1 MEKQN
6 FKLRIPETV
15 KSVRQGEE
23 PFIVEYNGE
32 EKRIRAH
39 DYDEIYKVP
48 GLYEYLFY
56 DKYKC
61 DSPNV
66 VCSELVKE
74 VENTP
79 MKVSEL
85 KVLDVGAGNGMVGE
99 ELKSAGADSV
109 FGIDIIEEAAEAIER
124 DRPGIY
130 DDYLIEDLTRLSDGT
145 REKVERWSPNCMT
158 IVAALGFDD
167 IPPEA
172 FAEAFNMISEQGWVA
187 FNIKDEFCSKGDRTG
202 FSKLI
207 DNMTMTGTS
216 VFSVK
221 SKKRYRHRFCQD
233 GTPLNYFAVIGQKQ
247 KDIPETMLQSS

>member
-1 MEKQN
+1 MEKSK
-6 FKLRIPETV
+6 FKIKIPDTD
-15 KSVRQGEE
+15 KCIRQGEE
-23 PFIVEYNGE
+23 PFIIEYNGV
-32 EKRIRAH
+32 EKRIKAH

-66 VCSELVKE
+66 VCSQLVKE

-79 MKVSEL
+79 MKVSDL

-109 FGIDIIEEAAEAIER
+109 FGIDIIEEAAEATKR

-130 DDYLIEDLTRLSDGT
+130 EDYLIEDLTSLSDKA
-145 REKVERWSPNCMT
+145 REKIEKWSPNCMT
-158 IVAALGFDD
+158 IIAALGFDD

-172 FAEAFNMISEQGWVA
+172 FTEAYNMISETGWVA
-187 FNIKDEFCSKGDRTG
+187 FNIKDEFCSKNDQTG

-207 DNMTMTGTS
+207 DDMSDSG

-221 SKKRYRHRFCQD
+221 SKNRYRHRFCQD
-233 GTPLNYFAVIGQKQ
+233 GTSLNYYAVVGEKKGNIH
-247 KDIPETMLQSS
+247 DSLL

>member
-1 MEKQN
+1 MEKNN
-6 FKLRIPETV
+6 FKLRIPETA
-15 KSVRQGEE
+15 KNVRQGEE
-23 PFIVEYNGE
+23 PFIIEYNGV

-74 VENTP
+74 VENSP
-79 MKVSEL
+79 MNISDL

-99 ELKSAGADSV
+99 ELKSVGADAV
-109 FGIDIIEEAAEAIER
+109 FGIDIIEEAAQAIER
-124 DRPGIY
+124 DRPEIY
-130 DDYLIEDLTRLSDGT
+130 EDYLIEDLTRLSNVA
-145 REKVERWSPNCMT
+145 REKIEKWSPNCMT
-158 IVAALGFDD
+158 VVAALGFDD

-172 FAEAFNMISEQGWVA
+172 FAEAYNIISETGWVA
-187 FNIKDEFCSKGDRTG
+187 FNIKDEFCSKKDRTG
-202 FSKLI
+202 FAKLI
-207 DNMTMTGTS
+207 NDMTDSG
-216 VFSVK
+216 VFSMK

-233 GTPLNYFAVIGQKQ
+233 GTPLNYFVLIAQKQ
-247 KDIPETMLQSS
+247 KNIPENMLQAT

>member
-1 MEKQN
+1 MKKKN
-6 FKLRIPETV
+6 FKVKIPETD
-15 KSVRQGEE
+15 KSIRQGEE
-23 PFIVEYNGE
+23 PFIIEYKGT
-32 EKRIRAH
+32 EKRIKSH

-79 MKVSEL
+79 MKISDL

-99 ELKSAGADSV
+99 ELKSVGADSV
-109 FGIDIIEEAAEAIER
+109 FGIDIIKEAAEAIKR

-130 DDYLIEDLTRLSDGT
+130 EDYFIEDLTNLSVEA
-145 REKVERWSPNCMT
+145 REKIEKWSPNCMT

-172 FAEAFNMISEQGWVA
+172 FAEAYNMISEQGWVA
-187 FNIKDEFCSKGDRTG
+187 FNIKDEFCSKGDQTG
-202 FSKLI
+202 FSNLI
-207 DNMTMTGTS
+207 DDMTDSG

-233 GTPLNYFAVIGQKQ
+233 GTSLNYFAVIGKKQ
-247 KDIPETMLQSS
+247 KDIQENMLQSS

>member
-1 MEKQN
+1 MGKRN
-6 FKLRIPETV
+6 FKVKIPETD
-15 KSVRQGEE
+15 KKVRQGEE
-23 PFIVEYNGE
+23 PFIIEYNGV
-32 EKRIRAH
+32 EKRILAH

-66 VCSELVKE
+66 VCSQLVKE

-79 MKVSEL
+79 MKVSDL

-99 ELKSAGADSV
+99 ELKSVGADSV

-130 DDYLIEDLTRLSDGT
+130 ENYLIEDLTSLPDEA
-145 REKVERWSPNCMT
+145 REKIEEWSPNCMT

-172 FAEAFNMISEQGWVA
+172 FAEAYNMISNPGWVA
-187 FNIKDEFCSKGDRTG
+187 FNIKDEFCSKSDRTG
-202 FSKLI
+202 FSNLI
-207 DNMTMTGTS
+207 DDMTDSS

-247 KDIPETMLQSS
+247 EDIPENMLQSS

>member
-15 KSVRQGEE
+15 KSDQQGEE
-23 PFIVEYNGE
+23 PFIIEYNGE

-74 VENTP
+74 VEKTT
-79 MKVSEL
+79 MKVSDL

-99 ELKSAGADSV
+99 ELKSVGADAV

-145 REKVERWSPNCMT
+145 RDKVEKWSPNCMT

-172 FAEAFNMISEQGWVA
+172 FAEAYNMISDQGWVA

-202 FSKLI
+202 FSNLI
-207 DNMTMTGTS
+207 DNMTGS
-216 VFSVK
+216 DAFSVK

>member
-1 MEKQN
+1 MEKNN
-6 FKLRIPETV
+6 FKLRIPETA
-15 KSVRQGEE
+15 KTVRQGEE
-23 PFIVEYNGE
+23 PFIIEYNGE

-61 DSPNV
+61 DSPNI

-74 VENTP
+74 VKNTP
-79 MKVSEL
+79 MKISDL

-99 ELKSAGADSV
+99 ELKSVGADAV

-124 DRPGIY
+124 DRPEIY
-130 DDYLIEDLTRLSDGT
+130 QDYLIEDLTSLSDEA
-145 REKVERWSPNCMT
+145 REKIEKWSPNCMT

-172 FAEAFNMISEQGWVA
+172 FAEAYNMISETGWVA
-187 FNIKDEFCSKGDRTG
+187 FNIKDEFYSKEDRTG
-202 FSKLI
+202 FAKLI
-207 DNMTMTGTS
+207 DDMTDSG
-216 VFSVK
+216 VFSMK

-233 GTPLNYFAVIGQKQ
+233 GTPLNYFAVIGRKE
-247 KDIPETMLQSS
+247 KDIPVNMI

>member
-1 MEKQN
+1 MEKSK
-6 FKLRIPETV
+6 FKLKIPDTD

-23 PFIVEYNGE
+23 PFIIEYNGV

-39 DYDEIYKVP
+39 DYNEIYKVP

-66 VCSELVKE
+66 VCSQLVKE

-79 MKVSEL
+79 MTVSDL

-99 ELKSAGADSV
+99 ELKTAGADSV
-109 FGIDIIEEAAEAIER
+109 FGIDIIEEAAEATKR

-130 DDYLIEDLTRLSDGT
+130 NDYFIEDITMLSDEA
-145 REKVERWSPNCMT
+145 RNKIEKWSPNCMT

-172 FAEAFNMISEQGWVA
+172 FAEAYNMISETGWVA
-187 FNIKDEFCSKGDRTG
+187 FNIKDEFCSKNDQTG

-207 DNMTMTGTS
+207 DDMSDSG

-221 SKKRYRHRFCQD
+221 SKNRYRHRFCQD
-233 GTPLNYFAVIGQKQ
+233 GTPLNYYAVVGEKKGNIH
-247 KDIPETMLQSS
+247 DSLL

>member
-1 MEKQN
+1 MGKRN
-6 FKLRIPETV
+6 FKVKIPETD
-15 KSVRQGEE
+15 KNVRQGEE
-23 PFIVEYNGE
+23 PFIIEYNGV
-32 EKRIRAH
+32 EKQVLAH

-66 VCSELVKE
+66 VCSQLVEE
-74 VENTP
+74 VENTT
-79 MKVSEL
+79 MKISDL

-109 FGIDIIEEAAEAIER
+109 LGIDIVEEAAKATKR

-130 DDYLIEDLTRLSDGT
+130 KDYFIEDLTSLSDET
-145 REKVERWSPNCMT
+145 REKIEKWSPNCMT

-172 FAEAFNMISEQGWVA
+172 FAEAYNMISEPGWVA
-187 FNIKDEFCSKGDRTG
+187 FNIKDEFYSKNDRTG
-202 FSKLI
+202 FANLI
-207 DNMTMTGTS
+207 DDMTDSG

-233 GTPLNYFAVIGQKQ
+233 GTPLNYYAVIGQKQ
-247 KDIPETMLQSS
+247 KDIPENMLQSS

>member
-207 DNMTMTGTS
+207 DNMTGTS

-233 GTPLNYFAVIGQKQ
+233 GTPLNYFAVTGQKQ